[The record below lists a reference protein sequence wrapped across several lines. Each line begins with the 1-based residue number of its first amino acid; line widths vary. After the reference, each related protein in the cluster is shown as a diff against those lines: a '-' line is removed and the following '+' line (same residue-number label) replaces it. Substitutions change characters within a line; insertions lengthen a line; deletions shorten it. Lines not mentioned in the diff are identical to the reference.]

1 MKNRLDRLLAYNRNR
16 MVKAMRFNKN
26 KADIYFKVL
35 PFLLHS
41 NYPDLPGYIEDEKCL
56 FGIHRFQPEKVLDFE
71 LFRKFFPKSTA
82 LSERTPSPFT
92 ENPCIHSLKTIGS
105 IGTVAQ
111 TTKSDCDYWVSVKN
125 DELGPEGLELLSQKC
140 KAIEE
145 WALERDTEVYFF
157 LMDID
162 QTREN
167 SFDSAAEEESAG
179 SALKLLLKDELFRTH
194 IMVAGKMPLW
204 WLIPPGL
211 TEEGYREYVDA
222 IYKSRKINPNLFIDL
237 GYISVIPKSE
247 IFGACLWQMN
257 KALDSPFK
265 SVIKFAYLELLLRKE
280 DEALPLFSDRIKCYV
295 TFPERLKDLQE
306 EVLELENV
314 DPYLL
319 LAREIVAFYKQE
331 KTEKKRDGIIREC
344 LILKTLEAMALHKKK
359 TGKKEQLSATMALMQ
374 KWQLLPDDWQHF
386 TNIQFWNF
394 TDLNKASV
402 KVHNYL
408 TETYKLLRWILKEF
422 QKKGTKITIT
432 ERDLS
437 ILGRKLFTFYQ
448 VKENK
453 VEYIR
458 SLSRESMQQ
467 DDITL
472 HISRFEGMDYY
483 YALQGEHDT
492 QSVKT
497 KTDMMI
503 RRETALIP
511 LLTWMYINGI
521 LNKKTKLHLTKNY
534 LSISLVDIQDLVAA
548 MMNSFPLIPFAH
560 ISADQLLK
568 QETIAMAL
576 VVINMAKE
584 QVRGSKALNST
595 IISTN
600 SYGEFFIQDYTTLVQ
615 LKNAIHNLLTQHYVS
630 RWNNNL
636 NFFIPD
642 QSEIKVIQSMLEK

>member
-222 IYKSRKINPNLFIDL
+222 IYKS
-237 GYISVIPKSE
+237 
-247 IFGACLWQMN
+247 
-257 KALDSPFK
+257 
-265 SVIKFAYLELLLRKE
+265 
-280 DEALPLFSDRIKCYV
+280 
-295 TFPERLKDLQE
+295 
-306 EVLELENV
+306 
-314 DPYLL
+314 
-319 LAREIVAFYKQE
+319 
-331 KTEKKRDGIIREC
+331 
-344 LILKTLEAMALHKKK
+344 
-359 TGKKEQLSATMALMQ
+359 
-374 KWQLLPDDWQHF
+374 
-386 TNIQFWNF
+386 
-394 TDLNKASV
+394 
-402 KVHNYL
+402 
-408 TETYKLLRWILKEF
+408 
-422 QKKGTKITIT
+422 
-432 ERDLS
+432 
-437 ILGRKLFTFYQ
+437 
-448 VKENK
+448 
-453 VEYIR
+453 
-458 SLSRESMQQ
+458 
-467 DDITL
+467 
-472 HISRFEGMDYY
+472 
-483 YALQGEHDT
+483 
-492 QSVKT
+492 
-497 KTDMMI
+497 
-503 RRETALIP
+503 
-511 LLTWMYINGI
+511 
-521 LNKKTKLHLTKNY
+521 
-534 LSISLVDIQDLVAA
+534 
-548 MMNSFPLIPFAH
+548 
-560 ISADQLLK
+560 
-568 QETIAMAL
+568 
-576 VVINMAKE
+576 
-584 QVRGSKALNST
+584 
-595 IISTN
+595 
-600 SYGEFFIQDYTTLVQ
+600 
-615 LKNAIHNLLTQHYVS
+615 
-630 RWNNNL
+630 
-636 NFFIPD
+636 
-642 QSEIKVIQSMLEK
+642 